1 MFTHIARIIW
11 NISNLWKQKKSGSI
25 YTLVIANMMDQDEK
39 KKINLTKWFAL
50 GLGGVLGLSHIGL
63 IGMIANRKDGLP
75 DLDIPVGPYT
85 SYVVSADKEGYKIS
99 YSANDPKTALITKD
113 IKEKGGFL
121 GLANETTQI
130 TEEYFMDG
138 AINQGGA
145 VSNHR
150 SWLDG
155 KPGLTQKEAADITA
169 TRKSEACVKAIG
181 SAEGTGRLVGTSI
194 GASAAPSLATI
205 PYIGWVAA
213 GWVAMF
219 GGNQGADIGGNMAE
233 DLNKNC

>member
-1 MFTHIARIIW
+1 
-11 NISNLWKQKKSGSI
+11 
-25 YTLVIANMMDQDEK
+25 MDQDEAMFGAEPKVNK
-39 KKINLTKWFAL
+39 KPNFCINMKWISIGIVGSLFA
-50 GLGGVLGLSHIGL
+50 VSHIGM
-63 IGMIANRKDGLP
+63 IGHLATRKTEPTLP
-75 DLDIPVGPYT
+75 SINPPVGPYT
-85 SYVVSADKEGYKIS
+85 SYRARVTKDGYDIEYK
-99 YSANDPKTALITKD
+99 ANDPKTAYISKD

-138 AINQGGA
+138 QTNQGGS

-150 SWLDG
+150 SWLD
-155 KPGLTQKEAADITA
+155 KKTKALEDDINSSTQ
-169 TRKSEACVKAIG
+169 KSEACVKAIG

-194 GASAAPSLATI
+194 GAAAAPALSGI
-205 PYIGWVAA
+205 PFVGWVAA

-219 GGNQGADIGGNMAE
+219 GGNQGAEMGGNMAE

>member
-1 MFTHIARIIW
+1 
-11 NISNLWKQKKSGSI
+11 
-25 YTLVIANMMDQDEK
+25 MMDQDEAMFGAEPKPK

-50 GLGGVLGLSHIGL
+50 GLGGVLGLSHVGM
-63 IGMIANRKDGLP
+63 IGMISRKDGLP

-99 YSANDPKTALITKD
+99 YSANDPKTAFITKD

-121 GLANETTQI
+121 GLANETTKV

-138 AINQGGA
+138 QINQGGS

-150 SWLDG
+150 SWIDS
-155 KPGLTQKEAADITA
+155 PSGLSQEEAARITEI
-169 TRKSEACVKAIG
+169 RKSEACVKAIG

-194 GASAAPSLATI
+194 GAAAAPTVSSV
-205 PYIGWVAA
+205 PFVGWVMA

-219 GGNQGADIGGNMAE
+219 GGNQGAEIGGNMAE